1 MLVKTF
7 CAAVMGLEAITVTVE
22 INIDRGVMFHLSGLA
37 DTSIKESY
45 DRIKAALTNI
55 GFRMPISDITVNLS
69 PADIRKEGSG
79 YDLPLAIGILAADCK
94 VESDRLKEYMLVG
107 ELGLDGSLRPIRG
120 ALPIAIRARKEH
132 FRGLIVPHENV
143 REAAVVNN
151 LDVYGM
157 DSLSDVVRFFN
168 GSDEYQPEKIDT
180 RAVFYQQQCQFD
192 LDFADVKGQENV
204 KRALE
209 VAAAGGHNIIMV
221 GPPGSGKSMMA
232 KRLPSIL
239 PPLSLSESLET
250 TQIHSVAGKLS
261 RDTSLISQR
270 PFRSPHHTISSVA
283 LVGGGTIIA
292 AVPVCCILMD
302 VLVLHERVT
311 LKQVLCALGAIGG
324 VALISVGGAMM
335 VSALGMLFLVLTML
349 SDTLYYG
356 ISHSAAKRFTPFE
369 MTYVMF
375 IVGMVVFIPVGLI
388 YAGGLHSPLITG
400 PMHDGGFWVAVL
412 YLGLLSS
419 VLAYGL
425 LNFANSHL
433 SVSETSLF
441 SNVTT
446 VVSVLAGV
454 VLLKEP
460 FSVWQMLG
468 VAVILV
474 CVFVANV
481 SGGKES

>member
-1 MLVKTF
+1 MTQKKTH
-7 CAAVMGLEAITVTVE
+7 T
-22 INIDRGVMFHLSGLA
+22 LSLL
-37 DTSIKESY
+37 
-45 DRIKAALTNI
+45 AALT
-55 GFRMPISDITVNLS
+55 S
-69 PADIRKEGSG
+69 
-79 YDLPLAIGILAADCK
+79 
-94 VESDRLKEYMLVG
+94 
-107 ELGLDGSLRPIRG
+107 
-120 ALPIAIRARKEH
+120 
-132 FRGLIVPHENV
+132 
-143 REAAVVNN
+143 AVIF
-151 LDVYGM
+151 GM
-157 DSLSDVVRFFN
+157 SFMFSKL
-168 GSDEYQPEKIDT
+168 
-180 RAVFYQQQCQFD
+180 
-192 LDFADVKGQENV
+192 
-204 KRALE
+204 ALE
-209 VAAAGGHNIIMV
+209 VAAPTVLLAFRFTVAVAAMSLV
-221 GPPGSGKSMMA
+221 
-232 KRLPSIL
+232 IL
-239 PPLSLSESLET
+239 
-250 TQIHSVAGKLS
+250 VN
-261 RDTSLISQR
+261 
-270 PFRSPHHTISSVA
+270 A
-283 LVGGGTIIA
+283 LVGKLRGRPLFAFSLRGKPVYKLVLLGIVQPVAYFIFENYGILYTSSAVAGTIIA

-311 LKQVLCALGAIGG
+311 LKRVLCALGAIGG

-356 ISHSAAKRFTPFE
+356 ISHNAAKRFTPFE

-375 IVGMVVFIPVGLI
+375 IVGMVVFIPVGLV

>member
-1 MLVKTF
+1 MTQKKTR
-7 CAAVMGLEAITVTVE
+7 T
-22 INIDRGVMFHLSGLA
+22 LSLL
-37 DTSIKESY
+37 
-45 DRIKAALTNI
+45 AALT
-55 GFRMPISDITVNLS
+55 S
-69 PADIRKEGSG
+69 
-79 YDLPLAIGILAADCK
+79 
-94 VESDRLKEYMLVG
+94 
-107 ELGLDGSLRPIRG
+107 
-120 ALPIAIRARKEH
+120 
-132 FRGLIVPHENV
+132 
-143 REAAVVNN
+143 AVIF
-151 LDVYGM
+151 GM
-157 DSLSDVVRFFN
+157 SFMFSKL
-168 GSDEYQPEKIDT
+168 
-180 RAVFYQQQCQFD
+180 
-192 LDFADVKGQENV
+192 
-204 KRALE
+204 ALE
-209 VAAAGGHNIIMV
+209 VAAPTVLLAFRFTVAVAAMTLV
-221 GPPGSGKSMMA
+221 
-232 KRLPSIL
+232 IL
-239 PPLSLSESLET
+239 
-250 TQIHSVAGKLS
+250 VN
-261 RDTSLISQR
+261 
-270 PFRSPHHTISSVA
+270 A
-283 LVGGGTIIA
+283 LVGKLRGRPLVAFSLRGKPVYKLVLLGIVQPVAYFIFENYGILYTSSAVAGTIIA

-311 LKQVLCALGAIGG
+311 LKQVLCAVGAIGG

-356 ISHSAAKRFTPFE
+356 ISHNAAKRFTPFE

-481 SGGKES
+481 SGGKEA

>member
-1 MLVKTF
+1 MTQKKTH
-7 CAAVMGLEAITVTVE
+7 T
-22 INIDRGVMFHLSGLA
+22 LSLL
-37 DTSIKESY
+37 
-45 DRIKAALTNI
+45 AALT
-55 GFRMPISDITVNLS
+55 S
-69 PADIRKEGSG
+69 
-79 YDLPLAIGILAADCK
+79 
-94 VESDRLKEYMLVG
+94 
-107 ELGLDGSLRPIRG
+107 
-120 ALPIAIRARKEH
+120 
-132 FRGLIVPHENV
+132 
-143 REAAVVNN
+143 AVIF
-151 LDVYGM
+151 GM
-157 DSLSDVVRFFN
+157 SFMFSKL
-168 GSDEYQPEKIDT
+168 
-180 RAVFYQQQCQFD
+180 
-192 LDFADVKGQENV
+192 
-204 KRALE
+204 ALE
-209 VAAAGGHNIIMV
+209 VAAPTVLLAFRFTVAVAAMSLV
-221 GPPGSGKSMMA
+221 
-232 KRLPSIL
+232 IL
-239 PPLSLSESLET
+239 
-250 TQIHSVAGKLS
+250 VN
-261 RDTSLISQR
+261 
-270 PFRSPHHTISSVA
+270 A
-283 LVGGGTIIA
+283 LVGKLRGRPLFAFSLRGKPVYKLVLLGIVQPVAYFIFENYGILYTSSAVAGTIIA

-356 ISHSAAKRFTPFE
+356 ISHNAAKRFAPFE

-481 SGGKES
+481 SGGKEA

>member
-1 MLVKTF
+1 MTQKKTH
-7 CAAVMGLEAITVTVE
+7 T
-22 INIDRGVMFHLSGLA
+22 LSLL
-37 DTSIKESY
+37 
-45 DRIKAALTNI
+45 AALT
-55 GFRMPISDITVNLS
+55 S
-69 PADIRKEGSG
+69 
-79 YDLPLAIGILAADCK
+79 
-94 VESDRLKEYMLVG
+94 
-107 ELGLDGSLRPIRG
+107 
-120 ALPIAIRARKEH
+120 
-132 FRGLIVPHENV
+132 
-143 REAAVVNN
+143 AVIF
-151 LDVYGM
+151 GM
-157 DSLSDVVRFFN
+157 SFMFSKL
-168 GSDEYQPEKIDT
+168 
-180 RAVFYQQQCQFD
+180 
-192 LDFADVKGQENV
+192 
-204 KRALE
+204 ALE
-209 VAAAGGHNIIMV
+209 VAAPTVLLAFRFTVAVAAMSLV
-221 GPPGSGKSMMA
+221 
-232 KRLPSIL
+232 IL
-239 PPLSLSESLET
+239 
-250 TQIHSVAGKLS
+250 VN
-261 RDTSLISQR
+261 
-270 PFRSPHHTISSVA
+270 A
-283 LVGGGTIIA
+283 LVGKLRRRPLFAFSLRGKPVYKLVLLGIVQPVAYFIFENYGILYTSSAVAGTIIA

-356 ISHSAAKRFTPFE
+356 ISHNAAKRFTPFE

>member
-1 MLVKTF
+1 MTQKKTH
-7 CAAVMGLEAITVTVE
+7 T
-22 INIDRGVMFHLSGLA
+22 LSLL
-37 DTSIKESY
+37 
-45 DRIKAALTNI
+45 AALT
-55 GFRMPISDITVNLS
+55 S
-69 PADIRKEGSG
+69 
-79 YDLPLAIGILAADCK
+79 
-94 VESDRLKEYMLVG
+94 
-107 ELGLDGSLRPIRG
+107 
-120 ALPIAIRARKEH
+120 
-132 FRGLIVPHENV
+132 
-143 REAAVVNN
+143 AVIF
-151 LDVYGM
+151 GM
-157 DSLSDVVRFFN
+157 SFMFSKL
-168 GSDEYQPEKIDT
+168 
-180 RAVFYQQQCQFD
+180 
-192 LDFADVKGQENV
+192 
-204 KRALE
+204 ALE
-209 VAAAGGHNIIMV
+209 VAAPTVLLAFRFTVAVAAMSLV
-221 GPPGSGKSMMA
+221 
-232 KRLPSIL
+232 IL
-239 PPLSLSESLET
+239 
-250 TQIHSVAGKLS
+250 VN
-261 RDTSLISQR
+261 
-270 PFRSPHHTISSVA
+270 A
-283 LVGGGTIIA
+283 LVGKLRGRPLFAFSLRGKPVYKLVLLGIVQPVAYFIFENYGILYTSSAVAGTIIA

-356 ISHSAAKRFTPFE
+356 ISHNAAKRFTPFE

-419 VLAYGL
+419 VLACGL

>member
-1 MLVKTF
+1 MTQKKTH
-7 CAAVMGLEAITVTVE
+7 T
-22 INIDRGVMFHLSGLA
+22 LSLL
-37 DTSIKESY
+37 
-45 DRIKAALTNI
+45 AALT
-55 GFRMPISDITVNLS
+55 S
-69 PADIRKEGSG
+69 
-79 YDLPLAIGILAADCK
+79 
-94 VESDRLKEYMLVG
+94 
-107 ELGLDGSLRPIRG
+107 
-120 ALPIAIRARKEH
+120 
-132 FRGLIVPHENV
+132 
-143 REAAVVNN
+143 AVIF
-151 LDVYGM
+151 GM
-157 DSLSDVVRFFN
+157 SFMFSKL
-168 GSDEYQPEKIDT
+168 
-180 RAVFYQQQCQFD
+180 
-192 LDFADVKGQENV
+192 
-204 KRALE
+204 ALE
-209 VAAAGGHNIIMV
+209 VAAPTVLLAFRFTVAVAAMSLV
-221 GPPGSGKSMMA
+221 
-232 KRLPSIL
+232 IL
-239 PPLSLSESLET
+239 
-250 TQIHSVAGKLS
+250 VN
-261 RDTSLISQR
+261 
-270 PFRSPHHTISSVA
+270 A
-283 LVGGGTIIA
+283 LVGKLRGRPLFAFSLRGKPVYKLVLLGIVQPVAYFIFENYGILYTSSAVAGTIIA

-356 ISHSAAKRFTPFE
+356 ISHNAAKCFTPFE

-375 IVGMVVFIPVGLI
+375 IVGMVVFIPVGLV

>member
-1 MLVKTF
+1 MTQKKTH
-7 CAAVMGLEAITVTVE
+7 T
-22 INIDRGVMFHLSGLA
+22 LSLL
-37 DTSIKESY
+37 
-45 DRIKAALTNI
+45 AALT
-55 GFRMPISDITVNLS
+55 S
-69 PADIRKEGSG
+69 
-79 YDLPLAIGILAADCK
+79 
-94 VESDRLKEYMLVG
+94 
-107 ELGLDGSLRPIRG
+107 
-120 ALPIAIRARKEH
+120 
-132 FRGLIVPHENV
+132 
-143 REAAVVNN
+143 AVIF
-151 LDVYGM
+151 GM
-157 DSLSDVVRFFN
+157 SFMFSKL
-168 GSDEYQPEKIDT
+168 
-180 RAVFYQQQCQFD
+180 
-192 LDFADVKGQENV
+192 
-204 KRALE
+204 ALE
-209 VAAAGGHNIIMV
+209 VAAPTVLLAFRFTVAVAAMSLV
-221 GPPGSGKSMMA
+221 
-232 KRLPSIL
+232 IL
-239 PPLSLSESLET
+239 
-250 TQIHSVAGKLS
+250 VN
-261 RDTSLISQR
+261 
-270 PFRSPHHTISSVA
+270 A
-283 LVGGGTIIA
+283 LVGKLRGRPLFAFSLRGKPVYKLVLLGIVQPVAYFIFENYGILYTSSAVAGTIIA

-324 VALISVGGAMM
+324 VARISVGGAMI
-335 VSALGMLFLVLTML
+335 VSALGMLFLLLTML

-356 ISHSAAKRFTPFE
+356 ISHDAAKRFTPFE

-375 IVGMVVFIPVGLI
+375 AVGMVVFIPVALLH
-388 YAGGLHSPLITG
+388 AGGLQSPLITAPLHSG
-400 PMHDGGFWVAVL
+400 SFWLAVL

-460 FSVWQMLG
+460 FSIWQMLG

>member
-1 MLVKTF
+1 MTQKQTH
-7 CAAVMGLEAITVTVE
+7 T
-22 INIDRGVMFHLSGLA
+22 LSLL
-37 DTSIKESY
+37 
-45 DRIKAALTNI
+45 AALT
-55 GFRMPISDITVNLS
+55 S
-69 PADIRKEGSG
+69 
-79 YDLPLAIGILAADCK
+79 
-94 VESDRLKEYMLVG
+94 
-107 ELGLDGSLRPIRG
+107 
-120 ALPIAIRARKEH
+120 
-132 FRGLIVPHENV
+132 
-143 REAAVVNN
+143 AVIF
-151 LDVYGM
+151 GM
-157 DSLSDVVRFFN
+157 SFMFSKL
-168 GSDEYQPEKIDT
+168 
-180 RAVFYQQQCQFD
+180 
-192 LDFADVKGQENV
+192 
-204 KRALE
+204 ALE
-209 VAAAGGHNIIMV
+209 VAAPTVLLAFRFTVAVAAMSLV
-221 GPPGSGKSMMA
+221 
-232 KRLPSIL
+232 IL
-239 PPLSLSESLET
+239 
-250 TQIHSVAGKLS
+250 VN
-261 RDTSLISQR
+261 
-270 PFRSPHHTISSVA
+270 A
-283 LVGGGTIIA
+283 LVGKLRGRPLFAFSLRGKPVYKLVLLGIVQPVAYFIFENYGILYTSSAVAGTIIA

>member
-1 MLVKTF
+1 MTQKKTH
-7 CAAVMGLEAITVTVE
+7 T
-22 INIDRGVMFHLSGLA
+22 LSLL
-37 DTSIKESY
+37 
-45 DRIKAALTNI
+45 AALA
-55 GFRMPISDITVNLS
+55 S
-69 PADIRKEGSG
+69 
-79 YDLPLAIGILAADCK
+79 
-94 VESDRLKEYMLVG
+94 
-107 ELGLDGSLRPIRG
+107 
-120 ALPIAIRARKEH
+120 
-132 FRGLIVPHENV
+132 
-143 REAAVVNN
+143 AVIF
-151 LDVYGM
+151 GM
-157 DSLSDVVRFFN
+157 SFMFSKL
-168 GSDEYQPEKIDT
+168 
-180 RAVFYQQQCQFD
+180 
-192 LDFADVKGQENV
+192 
-204 KRALE
+204 ALE
-209 VAAAGGHNIIMV
+209 VAAPTVLLAFRFTVAVAAMSLV
-221 GPPGSGKSMMA
+221 
-232 KRLPSIL
+232 IL
-239 PPLSLSESLET
+239 
-250 TQIHSVAGKLS
+250 VN
-261 RDTSLISQR
+261 
-270 PFRSPHHTISSVA
+270 A
-283 LVGGGTIIA
+283 LVGKLRGRPLFAFSLRGKPVYKLVLLGIVQPVAYFIFENYGILYTSSAVAGTIIA

-356 ISHSAAKRFTPFE
+356 ISHNAAKRFTPFE

>member
-1 MLVKTF
+1 MTQKKTH
-7 CAAVMGLEAITVTVE
+7 T
-22 INIDRGVMFHLSGLA
+22 LSLL
-37 DTSIKESY
+37 
-45 DRIKAALTNI
+45 AALT
-55 GFRMPISDITVNLS
+55 S
-69 PADIRKEGSG
+69 
-79 YDLPLAIGILAADCK
+79 
-94 VESDRLKEYMLVG
+94 
-107 ELGLDGSLRPIRG
+107 
-120 ALPIAIRARKEH
+120 
-132 FRGLIVPHENV
+132 
-143 REAAVVNN
+143 AVIF
-151 LDVYGM
+151 GM
-157 DSLSDVVRFFN
+157 SFMFSKL
-168 GSDEYQPEKIDT
+168 
-180 RAVFYQQQCQFD
+180 
-192 LDFADVKGQENV
+192 
-204 KRALE
+204 ALE
-209 VAAAGGHNIIMV
+209 VAAPTVLLAFRFTVAVAAMSLV
-221 GPPGSGKSMMA
+221 
-232 KRLPSIL
+232 IL
-239 PPLSLSESLET
+239 
-250 TQIHSVAGKLS
+250 VN
-261 RDTSLISQR
+261 
-270 PFRSPHHTISSVA
+270 A
-283 LVGGGTIIA
+283 LVGKIRGRPLFAFSLRGKPVYKLVLLGIVQPVAYFIFENYGILYTSSAVAGTIIA

>member
-1 MLVKTF
+1 MTQKKTH
-7 CAAVMGLEAITVTVE
+7 T
-22 INIDRGVMFHLSGLA
+22 LSLL
-37 DTSIKESY
+37 
-45 DRIKAALTNI
+45 AALT
-55 GFRMPISDITVNLS
+55 S
-69 PADIRKEGSG
+69 
-79 YDLPLAIGILAADCK
+79 
-94 VESDRLKEYMLVG
+94 
-107 ELGLDGSLRPIRG
+107 
-120 ALPIAIRARKEH
+120 
-132 FRGLIVPHENV
+132 
-143 REAAVVNN
+143 AVIF
-151 LDVYGM
+151 GM
-157 DSLSDVVRFFN
+157 SFMFSKL
-168 GSDEYQPEKIDT
+168 
-180 RAVFYQQQCQFD
+180 
-192 LDFADVKGQENV
+192 
-204 KRALE
+204 ALE
-209 VAAAGGHNIIMV
+209 VAAPTVLLAFRFTVAVAAMSLV
-221 GPPGSGKSMMA
+221 
-232 KRLPSIL
+232 IL
-239 PPLSLSESLET
+239 
-250 TQIHSVAGKLS
+250 VN
-261 RDTSLISQR
+261 
-270 PFRSPHHTISSVA
+270 A
-283 LVGGGTIIA
+283 LVGKLRGRPLFAFSLRGKPVYKLVLLGIVQPVAYFIFENYGILYTSSAVAGTIIA

-335 VSALGMLFLVLTML
+335 VSTLGMLFLVLTML

-356 ISHSAAKRFTPFE
+356 ISHNAAKRFTPFE